1 MQNLLLGIADVKCF
15 MTFGNINKPLKVLV
29 HLDSLTC
36 CPEVEPSLTEE
47 ALYGLSGG
55 GGGETLSTSLSC
67 LFHSVFFWEQRRR
80 RTPHSGAPEVFLCP
94 RERARES
101 RLGFILLLC
110 LFLIKKYL
118 LYPQVGK
125 IICFTYVENCFFVP
139 QALGSEFHI
148 LFA

>member
-67 LFHSVFFWEQRRR
+67 LFHSVFF
-80 RTPHSGAPEVFLCP
+80 
-94 RERARES
+94 
-101 RLGFILLLC
+101 
-110 LFLIKKYL
+110 
-118 LYPQVGK
+118 
-125 IICFTYVENCFFVP
+125 
-139 QALGSEFHI
+139 
-148 LFA
+148 